1 VHPIHDGGQAVLRAA
16 GLIDLERFLGEQRA
30 ARSAIASRIRLWPI
44 EAASTTPPEALKLS
58 LPAGLPPVE
67 SIVASSTMR
76 PAAASWLTRAVTAVR
91 DNPVTRPISDRLF
104 PWPDRISW
112 RIWPAVAG

>member
-30 ARSAIASRIRLWPI
+30 ARSAIA
-44 EAASTTPPEALKLS
+44 TPPEALKLC